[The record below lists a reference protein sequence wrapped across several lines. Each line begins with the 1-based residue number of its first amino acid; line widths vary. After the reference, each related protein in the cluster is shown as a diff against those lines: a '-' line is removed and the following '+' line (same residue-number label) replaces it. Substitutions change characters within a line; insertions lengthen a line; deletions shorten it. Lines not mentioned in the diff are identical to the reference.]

1 MLMIS
6 CRTLTHV
13 RFDLFR
19 KYLLIDKEIINYL
32 GKVSYVKETPRRR
45 IKVTSSLNE
54 NSKDMLGEV
63 LCWNLEI

>member
-32 GKVSYVKETPRRR
+32 GKVSYIYEGNTEE
-45 IKVTSSLNE
+45 E
-54 NSKDMLGEV
+54 NKGYV
-63 LCWNLEI
+63 VFIFFKFYQ